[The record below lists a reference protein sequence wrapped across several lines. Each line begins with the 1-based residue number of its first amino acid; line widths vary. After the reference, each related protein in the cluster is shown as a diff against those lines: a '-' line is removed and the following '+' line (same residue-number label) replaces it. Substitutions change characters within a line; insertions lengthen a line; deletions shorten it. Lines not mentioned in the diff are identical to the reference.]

1 MNSILFQLLLRNN
14 VNTICIKLRQSLIT
28 ETDKPKIYSIDQL
41 LKIQED
47 AVSVTLL
54 ISVYKYHPPH
64 THTKQ
69 KKKKKE
75 E

>member
-1 MNSILFQLLLRNN
+1 M
-14 VNTICIKLRQSLIT
+14 

-64 THTKQ
+64 THTQIKQ
-69 KKKKKE
+69 KKKNKE
-75 E
+75 I

>member
-1 MNSILFQLLLRNN
+1 M
-14 VNTICIKLRQSLIT
+14 

-54 ISVYKYHPPH
+54 ISVYKYHHPH
-64 THTKQ
+64 TQTKQ
-69 KKKKKE
+69 KKKNKE
-75 E
+75 I

>member
-1 MNSILFQLLLRNN
+1 M
-14 VNTICIKLRQSLIT
+14 
-28 ETDKPKIYSIDQL
+28 ETDKPKIYSLDQL

-64 THTKQ
+64 TQTKQ
-69 KKKKKE
+69 KKKNKE
-75 E
+75 I

>member
-1 MNSILFQLLLRNN
+1 M
-14 VNTICIKLRQSLIT
+14 

-64 THTKQ
+64 THTHKQ
-69 KKKKKE
+69 SKRKRIKKFRKDIYLFTVESFLRVQSLRVMEK
-75 E
+75 

>member
-1 MNSILFQLLLRNN
+1 M
-14 VNTICIKLRQSLIT
+14 

-54 ISVYKYHPPH
+54 ISVYKYQPPP
-64 THTKQ
+64 THKQ
-69 KKKKKE
+69 SKRKRIKKFRKDIYLFTVESFLRVQSLRVMEK
-75 E
+75 

>member
-1 MNSILFQLLLRNN
+1 M
-14 VNTICIKLRQSLIT
+14 

-54 ISVYKYHPPH
+54 ISVYKYHPPTH
-64 THTKQ
+64 THKA
-69 KKKKKE
+69 KKKRRIKKFRRDIYLFTVE
-75 E
+75 SCLRGQSLRVIKK